1 MVSENKNIEKENIED
16 LYHNL
21 KIGLEDVVNG
31 NTRPFS
37 EFISEI
43 KNKRQEKNKQT
54 NRRLGNCIQVQQWQI
69 TWYNFRDKGDDDCTL
84 QNIIYINLFDD

>member
-1 MVSENKNIEKENIED
+1 MISENKSIEKENIED

-21 KIGLEDVVNG
+21 KIGLEDVVNV

-43 KNKRQEKNKQT
+43 KNKRQEKTKQT
-54 NRRLGNCIQVQQWQI
+54 N
-69 TWYNFRDKGDDDCTL
+69 
-84 QNIIYINLFDD
+84 

>member
-31 NTRPFS
+31 IHVLS
-37 EFISEI
+37 LS
-43 KNKRQEKNKQT
+43 
-54 NRRLGNCIQVQQWQI
+54 
-69 TWYNFRDKGDDDCTL
+69 
-84 QNIIYINLFDD
+84 LFLK

>member
-21 KIGLEDVVNG
+21 KIGLEDVANG
-31 NTRPFS
+31 NTRSFS

-54 NRRLGNCIQVQQWQI
+54 NRRLGNCIQVQQ
-69 TWYNFRDKGDDDCTL
+69 
-84 QNIIYINLFDD
+84 

>member
-1 MVSENKNIEKENIED
+1 MISENKNIEKENIED

-21 KIGLEDVVNG
+21 KFGLEDMVNE

-43 KNKRQEKNKQT
+43 KKQKT
-54 NRRLGNCIQVQQWQI
+54 RE
-69 TWYNFRDKGDDDCTL
+69 D
-84 QNIIYINLFDD
+84 

>member
-1 MVSENKNIEKENIED
+1 MISENKNIEKENIED

-43 KNKRQEKNKQT
+43 KTKDKRRLNKQIEDWET
-54 NRRLGNCIQVQQWQI
+54 VSKYNSDRLLDTTSETRVMMNISPSWQNS
-69 TWYNFRDKGDDDCTL
+69 TPD
-84 QNIIYINLFDD
+84 

>member
-1 MVSENKNIEKENIED
+1 MISENKNIEKENIED

-21 KIGLEDVVNG
+21 KFGLEDMVNE

-54 NRRLGNCIQVQQWQI
+54 NRRLGNCIQVQQ
-69 TWYNFRDKGDDDCTL
+69 
-84 QNIIYINLFDD
+84 

>member
-1 MVSENKNIEKENIED
+1 MVSENKNKEKENIED

-43 KNKRQEKNKQT
+43 KNKRQEKTKQT
-54 NRRLGNCIQVQQWQI
+54 NWRLENCIQAQQWQI
-69 TWYNFRDKGDDDCTL
+69 TWYNFRNKGDDEHLTTMAK
-84 QNIIYINLFDD
+84 